1 MPDEK
6 GIYLYCFAENVL
18 ETSLADFSNDAYL
31 LDLAGIKALVTDV
44 RLDDFTGE
52 KGEENLQNLEWLMPK
67 VVLHER
73 ITESIL
79 QNSAVFPVA
88 FGSIFSSPESLQAT
102 VEKNKE
108 TIIEF
113 LNFTKNAD
121 EIGLKGFL
129 ERETAKQKI
138 LLSDFAAEFAELD
151 NFSAGRKFFA
161 EKKLIE
167 KAENSVNQ
175 RLDEICNQAAQKL
188 SASAKSSTQRKVV
201 QSDDEGEQVINWAFL
216 IQRDKIAEFNRL
228 IEEINTEVSAFGF
241 KLRVSNVLPPYSF
254 VPQLI

>member
-1 MPDEK
+1 MLDEK
-6 GIYLYCFAENVL
+6 GIYLYCFAEN
-18 ETSLADFSNDAYL
+18 TSDSSLADVSNDAYL
-31 LDLAGIKALVTDV
+31 LDLAGIKAFVTDV
-44 RLDDFTGE
+44 RLDDFVGE
-52 KGEENLQNLEWLMPK
+52 KGEENLQNLEWLMPR
-67 VVLHER
+67 VVLHEQ

-88 FGSIFSSPESLQAT
+88 FGSIFSSPESLKAT

-108 TIIEF
+108 TIVEF

-129 ERETAKQKI
+129 EREAAKQKI
-138 LLSDFAAEFAELD
+138 LKSDFANEFAEL
-151 NFSAGRKFFA
+151 NNLSAGKKFFA

-175 RLDEICNQAAQKL
+175 KLDEICGQVAQKL
-188 SASAKSSTQRKVV
+188 SDLAQASVQRKVV

-216 IQRDKIAEFNRL
+216 IERDKISEFKQL
-228 IEEINTEVSAFGF
+228 VEEINADVSGFGF
-241 KLRVSNVLPPYSF
+241 NLRLSKNLPPYSF
-254 VPQLI
+254 VPKLI